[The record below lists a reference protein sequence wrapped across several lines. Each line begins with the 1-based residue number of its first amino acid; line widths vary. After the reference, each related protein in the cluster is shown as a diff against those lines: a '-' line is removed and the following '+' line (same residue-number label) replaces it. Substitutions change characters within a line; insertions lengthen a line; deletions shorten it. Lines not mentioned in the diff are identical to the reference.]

1 MTHTCRFGRRAWPLA
16 VVLLLPG
23 AFARGQIIS
32 LTATLNGTQE
42 VPPNASTGVG
52 GAAFSLNTTTGTM
65 VSAVTIPST
74 TPLTSPL
81 TSATI
86 NQGAPGQI
94 GPILHNL
101 TVSTVL
107 GQTSGSFTDI
117 WTGITPA
124 QITAL
129 VTGNAYI
136 NITSNAFP
144 AGEIRGQITTAVP
157 EPGALTMVAGV
168 VAAVTG
174 GAWLR
179 RRRRS
184 PA

>member
-1 MTHTCRFGRRAWPLA
+1 
-16 VVLLLPG
+16 VLLLPG
-23 AFARGQIIS
+23 TFARAQVIS
-32 LTATLNGTQE
+32 LTATLNGAQE

-52 GAAFSLNTTTGTM
+52 GAAFSLNTTAGTM

-74 TPLTSPL
+74 TPLTSPI
-81 TSATI
+81 TGATI
-86 NQGAPGQI
+86 NMGAPGVV
-94 GPILHNL
+94 GPVLHTL
-101 TVSTVL
+101 TVTAVL
-107 GQTSGSFTDI
+107 NQTSGSFADI

-129 VTGNAYI
+129 QTGNAYI

-144 AGEIRGQITTAVP
+144 GGEIRGQIIAAIP
-157 EPGALTMVAGV
+157 EPGTLTMVAGV